1 MHGFILLVFDA
12 LFMHLFIIYP
22 FFDGDVA
29 RSRVDRWA
37 FAAAIFFLIENDE
50 GDSKK
55 RISFFLYFFFVLLIF
70 LFRFLDPK

>member
-55 RISFFLYFFFVLLIF
+55 RISFFLYFFLSF
-70 LFRFLDPK
+70 